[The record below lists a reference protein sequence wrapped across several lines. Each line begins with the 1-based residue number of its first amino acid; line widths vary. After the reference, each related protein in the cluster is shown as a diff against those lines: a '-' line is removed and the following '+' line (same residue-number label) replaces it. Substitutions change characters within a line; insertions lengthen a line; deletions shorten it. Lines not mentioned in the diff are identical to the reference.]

1 MVGMGGYYLLHILA
15 RGYACAPCSVNKN
28 SHSFIHLCELRRRDL
43 RVARPGSAVADAV
56 FDALTTLLLHRAIRK
71 LR

>member
-1 MVGMGGYYLLHILA
+1 MVGWILHILA

-43 RVARPGSAVADAV
+43 RVARPGGRGRAV
-56 FDALTTLLLHRAIRK
+56 FDALTTLLLQHRAIRK